1 VSDAKEPR
9 TARRKPA
16 EARRQDIIHA
26 AMEILQTEGV
36 DKLTTRSLSRAV
48 GIAQST
54 LFLHFGN
61 KTQVLLA
68 LIDYIQE
75 SLQSGLREQGLAQ
88 YAPAERLSRVIRFH
102 LQFIQ
107 KRPGIPRL
115 LFSEEIQSGSPEVQE
130 RMQSLVGSFLEYL
143 TRLVQEGQ
151 KSGELRDDLDAS
163 ECACLLIASVQG
175 LAFRWV
181 LSGFRF
187 VLEEQA
193 DVVIATFLDGWRARP
208 GY

>member
-1 VSDAKEPR
+1 MSDTKEPR
-9 TARRKPA
+9 TTRRKPA

-26 AMEILQTEGV
+26 AMEILQTQGV

-48 GIAQST
+48 GIAQPT

-61 KTQVLLA
+61 KNQVLLA
-68 LIDYIQE
+68 LIDFIQE

-88 YAPAERLSRVIRFH
+88 YTPAERLSRVIRFH

-115 LFSEEIQSGSPEVQE
+115 LFSEEIQSGSPELQE

-143 TRLVQEGQ
+143 TSLIQEGQ
-151 KSGELRDDLDAS
+151 ENGELRDDLDAR

-193 DVVIATFLDGWRARP
+193 EVVIATFLDGWRVRP
-208 GY
+208 GP